1 MTCFIC
7 VACGTQFADA
17 GREPE
22 RCPVCED
29 ERQYVGRGGQRW
41 TTLEAL
47 RRDHRNRI
55 EPEADG
61 LLGIGTEPAFA
72 INERALLVRSPGGNL
87 LWDCI
92 ALVDDDTVA
101 RVREAGGIRAIAI
114 SHPHYYS
121 GMVEWSRAFGDVPI
135 LLHAADR
142 EWVMRDAPVIEY
154 WQGET
159 RPLWDGMTLVR
170 CGGHFA
176 GGTVA
181 HVPQLSEGRGALLT
195 GDIIQ
200 VAMDNRHVGFMR
212 SFPNYIPLSARAVR
226 AVAAAVA
233 PVALDANHRAGWGR
247 RIERDARAAL
257 ERSVARYVA
266 ALEGAYDG
274 R

>member
-1 MTCFIC
+1 MACFIC
-7 VACGTQFADA
+7 VTCGTQFADSE
-17 GREPE
+17 REPA

-29 ERQYVGRGGQRW
+29 ERQYVGHDGQQW
-41 TTLEAL
+41 TTLDAL
-47 RRDHRNRI
+47 RAGHRNRI
-55 EPEADG
+55 QPEAEG

-72 INERALLVRSPGGNL
+72 INERALLVQSPGGNL

-92 ALVDDDTVA
+92 ALVDDGTVA
-101 RVREAGGIRAIAI
+101 RVKAAGGVRAIAI

-142 EWVMRDAPVIEY
+142 EWVMRDAPAIAY
-154 WQGET
+154 WDGET
-159 RPLWDGMTLVR
+159 RALWDGMTLVR

-181 HVPQLSEGRGALLT
+181 HVPQLHGGRGALLT
-195 GDIIQ
+195 GDVIQ
-200 VAMDNRHVGFMR
+200 VAMDNRHAGFMR

-226 AVAAAVA
+226 AIAAAVEPYA
-233 PVALDANHRAGWGR
+233 FEAIHGAWWGR
-247 RIERDARAAL
+247 SIATDARAAL
-257 ERSVARYVA
+257 ARSVERYIA
-266 ALEGAYDG
+266 AVEGAYDG

>member
-1 MTCFIC
+1 MACFLCIT
-7 VACGTQFADA
+7 CGTQFADSP
-17 GREPE
+17 REPDS
-22 RCPVCED
+22 CPVCED
-29 ERQYVGRGGQRW
+29 ERQYVGRDGQQW

-47 RRDHRNRI
+47 RATHRNRI

-61 LLGIGTEPAFA
+61 LLGIGTEPGFA
-72 INERALLVRSPGGNL
+72 INQRALLVQSPGGNL

-101 RVREAGGIRAIAI
+101 RVRAAGGIRAIAI

-142 EWVMRDAPVIEY
+142 EWVMRDAPAIEH
-154 WQGET
+154 WDGET
-159 RPLWDGMTLVR
+159 RALWDGMTLAR

-176 GGTVA
+176 GGTVVHA
-181 HVPQLSEGRGALLT
+181 PHLHGGRGALLT
-195 GDIIQ
+195 GDVIQ

-212 SFPNYIPLSARAVR
+212 SFPNYVPLSARAVR
-226 AVAAAVA
+226 RIAEAVE
-233 PVALDANHRAGWGR
+233 PYPFDAIHGAWWGR
-247 RIERDARAAL
+247 GIAMDARGAL
-257 ERSVARYVA
+257 RRSLDRYVA
-266 ALEGAYDG
+266 ALDGAYDG